1 MRISTKDL
9 AQTTEED
16 KTKMSKKASLFI
28 SASLPKGVF
37 CHVGFY
43 LFYLGW
49 KDLKPSGA
57 ILKPL

>member
-9 AQTTEED
+9 AQTTEEN
-16 KTKMSKKASLFI
+16 KTKMSQRASLFI
-28 SASLPKGVF
+28 SAFLRKGVF
-37 CHVGFY
+37 RHVGFY
-43 LFYLGW
+43 LFHLSR